1 MNIEERKQEIEN
13 LTNEMKAFIEARDV
27 ENAKAKKEEIR
38 KAKEL
43 LQLEIEQEE
52 EERKQLE
59 QQSKKEERKQEGDNK
74 VENREKQTA
83 MELRAIIKATSGKN
97 LTAEERALLTTN
109 ANGEGYI
116 LPQDIRTKIHKLI
129 RERKSFRDVCGYM
142 KATTLTGSFPVEN
155 FETVS
160 ELIDFTDGTDGT
172 EANDI
177 KFKKVSFSLKEK
189 GALVQLSNT
198 LLKMTDNDLINY
210 VAEVFARKAVVT
222 ENKMAIVALKN
233 GKTIKAIAD
242 YKALKKSINIDLDEG
257 VKYGTVIVTNQDG
270 FDKLDSELDGNG
282 RPILQPD
289 PTSPTAKRFMGFP
302 VVVYSN
308 TTLETTG
315 TTAKKAPIFFGNLEE
330 AVKFVDNGEIEF
342 ATSSDAGFTA
352 NTTIARVIEY
362 VDVIQVDNSDKIY
375 IAGELTL

>member
-1 MNIEERKQEIEN
+1 MNIEERKQEIQN

-27 ENAKAKKEEIR
+27 DSAKAKKEEIR

-43 LQLEIEQEE
+43 LELEVEQEE

-59 QQSKKEERKQEGDNK
+59 NQSKKEERKKDVK

-83 MELRAIIKATSGKN
+83 MELRAIIKATSGRG
-97 LTAEERALLTTN
+97 LTSEERALLTTN

-116 LPQDIRTKIHKLI
+116 LPSDVTTKIHKLI

-142 KATTLTGSFPVEN
+142 KVTTLTGSFPIEN
-155 FETVS
+155 FETVT
-160 ELIDFTDGTDGT
+160 ELIDFTDGTNGT

-177 KFKKVSFSLKEK
+177 KFKNVSFSLKEK
-189 GALVQLSNT
+189 GALMQLSNT
-198 LLKMTDNDLINY
+198 LLAMTDNDLINY

-222 ENKMAIVALKN
+222 ENKMAVVVLKN
-233 GKTIKAIAD
+233 GKTVKAIAD
-242 YKALKKSINIDLDEG
+242 YKALKKSINVDLDEG
-257 VKYGTVIVTNQDG
+257 IKYGTVIVTNQDG
-270 FDKLDSELDGNG
+270 FDKLDGELDGNG

-289 PTSPTAKRFMGFP
+289 PTNPTAKRFMGYP

-308 TTLETTG
+308 STLETTG

-330 AVKFVDNGEIEF
+330 AVKFVDNGKIDF
-342 ATSSDAGFTA
+342 ATSQHAGFTA
-352 NTTIARVIEY
+352 NTTMARVIEY
-362 VDVIQVDNSDKIY
+362 VDVIQVDASDKVY
-375 IAGELTL
+375 IVGELTL